1 MKKTILADVSARQVR
16 VALLEDGQLCEYYVE
31 RPGRERLVGNIYV
44 GRVMDVLPGMQAAF
58 VDIGLD
64 RNAFLYAGDVAL
76 NSDDFEFAGRTDTRG
91 PGKPPPITQMVK
103 KGQQLIVQVVKDPS
117 SGKGARIT
125 NHITLPGRLVV
136 YMPGVDYIGVSRRIE
151 DEAERQRLRD
161 CVESMRGMGIIV
173 RTAARGAAREELIRE
188 VTMLSALWQ
197 QVQSAADFAIAPQLV
212 HRDSDLLLR
221 TVRDMFSDDV
231 ESFAVSG
238 EGAAARVREM
248 VSYLSPEL
256 LSRIRAL
263 GEDDDVFDI
272 YGIEGQVKK
281 CFVRK
286 VWLKSGGTLIFDQT
300 EALTAIDVNTGKCTG
315 ARDLE
320 TTIFRTN
327 MEAAVEI
334 ARQIRLRDIGG
345 IIIIDFIDMLDE
357 AHQQEVVATLEKE
370 LKRDRMRSNVLGM
383 TALGLVEMTR
393 KKVRQ
398 RVCTL
403 THMPC
408 AYCGGSGSVLSAE
421 SVALNVLSELRRARR
436 NREPQ
441 RYEIWVHPEV
451 ASWLET
457 EGALDDS
464 VTVHRSRGGHIEH
477 FQVKPVL

>member
-1 MKKTILADVSARQVR
+1 MSKTILADVSSRQVR

-44 GRVMDVLPGMQAAF
+44 GRVMDVLPGMEAAF

-76 NSDDFEFAGRTDTRG
+76 NSDDFEFAGQTDTRG
-91 PGKPPPITQMVK
+91 PGKPTSITQMVK
-103 KGQQLIVQVVKDPS
+103 KGQQLVVQVVKDPS

-151 DEAERQRLRD
+151 DETERQRLRD
-161 CVESMRGMGIIV
+161 CVETMRGTGIIV
-173 RTAARGAAREELIRE
+173 RTAARGAMREELIRE
-188 VTMLSALWQ
+188 ATMLSALWQ
-197 QVQSAADFAIAPQLV
+197 QIQSVADFAIAPRLV

-221 TVRDMFSDDV
+221 AVRDLFSDDV

-238 EGAAARVREM
+238 EGAASRVREM

-256 LSRIRAL
+256 LSRVRAL
-263 GEDDDVFDI
+263 GDDEDVFDK
-272 YGIEGQVKK
+272 YGIEGQIEK
-281 CFVRK
+281 CFARK
-286 VWLKSGGTLIFDQT
+286 VWLKSGGTLVFDQT
-300 EALTAIDVNTGKCTG
+300 EALTAIDVNTGKYTG
-315 ARDLE
+315 VRDLE
-320 TTIFRTN
+320 TTIFKTN

-334 ARQIRLRDIGG
+334 ARQVRLRDIGG

-357 AHQQEVVATLEKE
+357 AHQREVVAALEQE
-370 LKRDRMRSNVLGM
+370 LKRDRTRSNVLGM

-403 THMPC
+403 T
-408 AYCGGSGSVLSAE
+408 
-421 SVALNVLSELRRARR
+421 
-436 NREPQ
+436 
-441 RYEIWVHPEV
+441 
-451 ASWLET
+451 
-457 EGALDDS
+457 
-464 VTVHRSRGGHIEH
+464 
-477 FQVKPVL
+477 